1 VTFANGG
8 TNGKGKE
15 VVPPGSKE
23 AQADGITKPEE
34 AVAVKEKVTAGVE
47 EVDGQNS
54 E

>member
-1 VTFANGG
+1 VTFANGE

-15 VVPPGSKE
+15 VVPHGLKE

-34 AVAVKEKVTAGVE
+34 AVAVEEKATAGA
-47 EVDGQNS
+47 EVADGQNS